1 MRSKNNGN
9 ADAAADQIAAEC
21 LAVRV
26 RLLNRTITGIYDDAL
41 RPFGLTAGQL
51 SILAAVARQDPI
63 SPRDIAQRLNMEKS
77 TVSRSIDRMRRNG
90 WLIVARAE
98 SGRGQRLTLS
108 KKGRNL
114 LEKSL
119 PGWEKAQTKARA
131 LLGRRG
137 AASIYQVGNAVW
149 ARLGRD

>member
-1 MRSKNNGN
+1 M
-9 ADAAADQIAAEC
+9 
-21 LAVRV
+21 
-26 RLLNRTITGIYDDAL
+26 IYEL
-41 RPFGLTAGQL
+41 IVL
-51 SILAAVARQDPI
+51 
-63 SPRDIAQRLNMEKS
+63 MEKS

-119 PGWEKAQTKARA
+119 PG
-131 LLGRRG
+131 
-137 AASIYQVGNAVW
+137 
-149 ARLGRD
+149 

>member
-1 MRSKNNGN
+1 M
-9 ADAAADQIAAEC
+9 
-21 LAVRV
+21 
-26 RLLNRTITGIYDDAL
+26 IYEL
-41 RPFGLTAGQL
+41 IVL
-51 SILAAVARQDPI
+51 
-63 SPRDIAQRLNMEKS
+63 MEKS

-90 WLIVARAE
+90 WLIVTRAE
-98 SGRGQRLTLS
+98 SGRSQRLTLS